1 MTVDEGQS
9 LLEQR
14 VTTHLEDRILGQQ
27 LRPGAHIVAATLGD
41 ELGVSRV
48 PVREALRNL
57 AGRGLVELHPHRGA
71 FVASTSEADLTEL
84 VEVRLLL
91 EPWAAFRAA
100 TLHDEE
106 DLAVLDE
113 ALATGWDGVRR
124 NRRDL
129 ANRAHHRFLQTIS
142 RMSRHDT
149 LIAALTPLHHRTLL
163 AFAGLA
169 VRVDPEGWQ
178 VHQDIRDAIAA
189 RDGERAEAIT
199 REHLR
204 KLNSTMPASVGRRP
218 PSAET
223 ERPRVDGTFR
233 DHVGG

>member
-1 MTVDEGQS
+1 MTADQRQS

-14 VTTHLEDRILGQQ
+14 VTAHLEDKILRQH
-27 LRPGAHIVAATLGD
+27 LRPGEHIVAATLGD

-57 AGRGLVELHPHRGA
+57 AGNGLVELHPHRGA
-71 FVASTSEADLTEL
+71 FVASTSEAELTEL

-106 DLAVLDE
+106 NLAVLDE
-113 ALATGWDGVRR
+113 ALATGWDGVQRG
-124 NRRDL
+124 RRDL
-129 ANRAHHRFLQTIS
+129 ANRAHHRFLQTFS
-142 RMSRHDT
+142 RMSRHET

-163 AFAGLA
+163 AFAGLDL
-169 VRVDPEGWQ
+169 RVDPEGWQ

-189 RDGERAEAIT
+189 RDSQRAEAIT
-199 REHLR
+199 HDHLR
-204 KLNSTMPASVGRRP
+204 KLCEG
-218 PSAET
+218 
-223 ERPRVDGTFR
+223 F
-233 DHVGG
+233 